1 MRHKLLLYY
10 FSIVLCLFSI
20 GCGKWTIISYVN
32 LSSEKIWVDVFG
44 IAPDSSPGVLLPGTG
59 TTRLTEATVESAEPF
74 TFDDTIKITWNLTEI
89 PTRKPLNCIATILG
103 SRPKFKE
110 GRLRSSIRHR
120 GEWEMKITATRPG
133 GSRNGMVIRYS
144 KVTVLSAITMLL
156 LCVPAS
162 GGKVIP
168 SPYSVEKAFDAGAH
182 LDIHE

>member
-74 TFDDTIKITWNLTEI
+74 TFDDTIKITWNLTGDTNKKTVELHRNDFGI
-89 PTRKPLNCIATILG
+89 PAKVQGGEVKIIYTA
-103 SRPKFKE
+103 S
-110 GRLRSSIRHR
+110 
-120 GEWEMKITATRPG
+120 GEWEMKYYRH
-133 GSRNGMVIRYS
+133 
-144 KVTVLSAITMLL
+144 
-156 LCVPAS
+156 PA
-162 GGKVIP
+162 GWK
-168 SPYSVEKAFDAGAH
+168 
-182 LDIHE
+182 